1 MSQVT
6 RSLTLESALRFPKT
20 DPKRQTQAQIIA
32 LSRDDARLI
41 IRPMLA
47 GRLLDMV
54 IPSACYEMDT
64 SLDGAWWVGAAAA
77 VAKAPRVYPSLGG
90 FFCAPLVPSRPCTAG
105 LPVLLSTLGR

>member
-1 MSQVT
+1 
-6 RSLTLESALRFPKT
+6 
-20 DPKRQTQAQIIA
+20 
-32 LSRDDARLI
+32 
-41 IRPMLA
+41 MLA

-90 FFCAPLVPSRPCTAG
+90 FFCAPLSPSLAPTVTAAA
-105 LPVLLSTLGR
+105 PSSFSDLGHR